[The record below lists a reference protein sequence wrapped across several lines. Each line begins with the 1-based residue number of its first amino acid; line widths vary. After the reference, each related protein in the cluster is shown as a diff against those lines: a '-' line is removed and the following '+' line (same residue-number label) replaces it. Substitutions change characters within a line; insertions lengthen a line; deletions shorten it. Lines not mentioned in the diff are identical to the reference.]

1 MLTTIQE
8 LSIWRKQAT
17 ITVQEEFTGKQ
28 LPPGLE
34 DSLPATL
41 ADLFDQ
47 VRSGVRRSTEIY
59 INLCNMTERLTKHN
73 IGLSVEYSRVALS
86 LQSITECSA
95 DTYAIDT
102 NEVPL
107 LNDGLKAAAKHLSTN
122 QSLLED
128 EARAWDLGVLED
140 LKRQRDALVS
150 MRDMFDRRDKYA
162 KDNIPQLERRI
173 GNNESKLS
181 NIRARAEQKPGEAE
195 KVEDAIVKVSSSF
208 ESAVVRG
215 YQLTH
220 ECTGQADHCK
230 PARPQCLHQGVRPR
244 RNCAFPKLAVP
255 H

>member
-1 MLTTIQE
+1 MSASWPLTTNPSADFYQE
-8 LSIWRKQAT
+8 LAVWRKQAT
-17 ITVQEEFTGKQ
+17 ISVQEEFTGKS

-34 DSLPATL
+34 DSLPQTL
-41 ADLFDQ
+41 PDLFDQ

-73 IGLSVEYSRVALS
+73 IGFASEYNRLSLS
-86 LQSITECSA
+86 LQSLTEASM

-107 LNDGLKAAAKHLSTN
+107 LNNGLTATAKHLSTN

-140 LKRQRDALVS
+140 FKRQRDALVS

-173 GNNESKLS
+173 ANNEAKLQG
-181 NIRARAEQKPGEAE
+181 IRARMEHQIKPGEAE
-195 KVEDAIVKVSSSF
+195 KVEDAIVKVS
-208 ESAVVRG
+208 
-215 YQLTH
+215 
-220 ECTGQADHCK
+220 
-230 PARPQCLHQGVRPR
+230 LHKRVW
-244 RNCAFPKLAVP
+244 FSW
-255 H
+255 

>member
-1 MLTTIQE
+1 MRHPVLKEEQLVVMFLTVPTVDVCALAFEREPSADSFQE
-8 LSIWRKQAT
+8 LSVWRKQAT
-17 ITVQEEFTGKQ
+17 ISVQEEFIGKS

-34 DSLPATL
+34 DSLPSTL
-41 ADLFDQ
+41 PDLFDQ
-47 VRSGVRRSTEIY
+47 VRSGVRRSTEVY

-73 IGLSVEYSRVALS
+73 VGLSSEYNRVSLA
-86 LQSITECSA
+86 LQSLTEVSM

-107 LNDGLKAAAKHLSTN
+107 LNNGLSATAKHLSTN

-173 GNNESKLS
+173 ANNEGKLQG
-181 NIRARAEQKPGEAE
+181 IRARLEHQIKPGEAE
-195 KVEDAIVKVSSSF
+195 KVEDAIVKVS
-208 ESAVVRG
+208 
-215 YQLTH
+215 L
-220 ECTGQADHCK
+220 
-230 PARPQCLHQGVRPR
+230 R
-244 RNCAFPKLAVP
+244 RRSGFYL
-255 H
+255 